1 MVYPSAPTFR
11 SFAQCASLH
20 TAKVIRRSFR
30 GAGRV
35 ASAPP
40 PDQARAARAFASSSR
55 ASLDG
60 RSAPV
65 TCRSARFARRP
76 QVHPSGNAT
85 VRTYATFGSA
95 GSAGPPRAPNGKATP
110 PSHGTAM
117 SRSRVAISARAATCD
132 PCRYSPSG
140 QSAAPSS
147 AGSGRQS
154 KYSEALYGAGR
165 AKHESPAPLVPME
178 NHRGGPRNRR
188 NPAARLAFGPVRG
201 RYWDTAYSGFL
212 GRPGSSVRMRSPS
225 QSSSRIAPN
234 PRPSRRL
241 ARRTA
246 STMRAE
252 ARTRSPAGRERLPRT
267 RSTIS
272 TESPAGASP
281 RTPRLSGHS
290 WGLGSGSRGYGAAC
304 FRGGGSVAK
313 PKRPAPTHLRF
324 GGGALRAAPKPAPRL
339 YVELT
344 SGENLSP
351 LVRPDSPLVTLNSPL
366 FRSLL
371 APVVVTRRADRAGRV
386 GRQDEPSD
394 LARAGVY
401 LALADH
407 H

>member
-165 AKHESPAPLVPME
+165 AKHESPAPL
-178 NHRGGPRNRR
+178 
-188 NPAARLAFGPVRG
+188 ARLRQLGPLTDDNLLIFRDRTPKG
-201 RYWDTAYSGFL
+201 RHYTE
-212 GRPGSSVRMRSPS
+212 RPGAPPTRLQDSSFGAGCFGNAK
-225 QSSSRIAPN
+225 SS
-234 PRPSRRL
+234 
-241 ARRTA
+241 
-246 STMRAE
+246 
-252 ARTRSPAGRERLPRT
+252 
-267 RSTIS
+267 
-272 TESPAGASP
+272 
-281 RTPRLSGHS
+281 
-290 WGLGSGSRGYGAAC
+290 
-304 FRGGGSVAK
+304 
-313 PKRPAPTHLRF
+313 
-324 GGGALRAAPKPAPRL
+324 
-339 YVELT
+339 
-344 SGENLSP
+344 
-351 LVRPDSPLVTLNSPL
+351 
-366 FRSLL
+366 
-371 APVVVTRRADRAGRV
+371 
-386 GRQDEPSD
+386 
-394 LARAGVY
+394 
-401 LALADH
+401 
-407 H
+407 